1 MKQKVKQKVTYLPF
15 YFSKKRTR
23 YGQEKHKSIMELY
36 IYQFIAKLNGSI
48 LIASLFARATPTE
61 DTNPLEL

>member
-1 MKQKVKQKVTYLPF
+1 MKKKVTYLPF
-15 YFSKKRTR
+15 YFWKRKRTR
-23 YGQEKHKSIMELY
+23 YGKEKHKSIMELHM
-36 IYQFIAKLNGSI
+36 YQFIAKLNGSI